1 MFIYVLHRSRLLA
14 NEAFLGTHQY
24 QNKKKSVTQWNTET
38 VPARSPSSMEA
49 TASTA
54 SYADKKTSVIKPKAN
69 TIGSDCTWG
78 AISGIILIKYQ
89 WWAGIL
95 ILTAELRWDQW
106 IWNPRVAHFCI
117 AYREMAATAHPS
129 FPWGRDSTASTPH
142 KKMRVIPMQLQ
153 TLQTPFQNYSK
164 SSNRISSACMWKFLP
179 RCITS
184 LFESHSQYCIKVI

>member
-54 SYADKKTSVIKPKAN
+54 SYADKKTSLIKPKAN

-89 WWAGIL
+89 WWTGIL

-142 KKMRVIPMQLQ
+142 KKMHVIPMQLQ